1 MPFGGRLLRQNMG
14 IGGGGVGWC
23 TKPMTGTYGVSVWKS
38 IRSGWMDFSKFL
50 RFDVG
55 DGTKVKFWEDEWCR
69 DCALKVAYL
78 ELYGISLTK
87 ESLVSKVMWFSD
99 GQLHCDFQLRHPPQ
113 DWEETLVD
121 LLWGICFIPRMCG
134 VLVTTNFARNQH

>member
-1 MPFGGRLLRQNMG
+1 MLVCGNPLKVIGWTFLNSFSLMWMG
-14 IGGGGVGWC
+14 
-23 TKPMTGTYGVSVWKS
+23 
-38 IRSGWMDFSKFL
+38 
-50 RFDVG
+50 
-55 DGTKVKFWEDEWCR
+55 VKFWEDEWCR
-69 DCALKVAYL
+69 DCALKVAFL